1 MTSRYKFSTL
11 PETKRSASISS
22 PKPFNLNSQKKK
34 FSMLTSFPFRY
45 PFASDGC
52 TASSATNSTS
62 PQRNSP
68 QNVSNA
74 SSLMA
79 EEYTSS
85 SLSGRYYSHGS
96 DFESGS
102 NEEILFNKRS
112 SCIEDSSK
120 IFDVIK
126 TQKNRANEK
135 NLFFVQDDDDYDENR
150 RHLYDEDQDTFID
163 TYINEPNNKH
173 LETVQSELNFSN
185 LYNANTLPNK
195 ALDDSSGLKRYAI
208 RRHHSAPQPDA
219 KWLQVKILIFKIS
232 F

>member
-11 PETKRSASISS
+11 PAETKRSASISS
-22 PKPFNLNSQKKK
+22 PKPFNFNSQKKK

-52 TASSATNSTS
+52 TTSNVTTSTS

-68 QNVSNA
+68 QNTSNA
-74 SSLMA
+74 SSLIA

-96 DFESGS
+96 DVESGS

-112 SCIEDSSK
+112 SYIEDSSK

-126 TQKNRANEK
+126 TQNSNAKEK
-135 NLFFVQDDDDYDENR
+135 NLFFVQDDDDYDYGVFHFFD
-150 RHLYDEDQDTFID
+150 RHYSRKYSEYDLTE
-163 TYINEPNNKH
+163 
-173 LETVQSELNFSN
+173 
-185 LYNANTLPNK
+185 
-195 ALDDSSGLKRYAI
+195 
-208 RRHHSAPQPDA
+208 
-219 KWLQVKILIFKIS
+219 VKSI
-232 F
+232 